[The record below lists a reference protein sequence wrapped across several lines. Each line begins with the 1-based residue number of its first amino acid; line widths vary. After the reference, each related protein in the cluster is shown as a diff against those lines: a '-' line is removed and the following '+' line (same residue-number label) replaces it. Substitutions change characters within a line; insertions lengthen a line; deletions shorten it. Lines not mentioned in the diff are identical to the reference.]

1 MATNKFSAKLSGL
14 KRTKWENKS
23 PKQQAQYFMK
33 VYQELGLSIPKYM
46 LDGKMTA
53 KQLTSN
59 INKLTRSLQSRAK
72 HETKRIKT
80 ESKKEKVKQNKFN
93 EAMNKLSNLLDERN
107 KLIDENYGKLRRMAM
122 EKSTNADTLM
132 AYLSGQPISF
142 GNTVLGNEYK
152 DKDAIFR
159 NININ
164 NLRFSEVKYVY
175 EFIARVETNI
185 KQIKNEDFTKIFTP
199 SRYYNNK
206 FRNIMQQYINGGYID
221 ENTLTPIINRFKNMP
236 RYRQKAFMQ
245 QASDTMTTHYR
256 PDDTD
261 VNEELQ
267 KNFTKFLIDML
278 DKIEATF

>member
-1 MATNKFSAKLSGL
+1 MSTNKFSAKLSGL
-14 KRTKWENKS
+14 KRVNWNNKS

-278 DKIEATF
+278 DKIEGTF

>member
-1 MATNKFSAKLSGL
+1 MTTNKYSAKLSGL

-59 INKLTRSLQSRAK
+59 INKLTKSLQSRAK
-72 HETKRIKT
+72 QETKRIKT
-80 ESKKEKVKQNKFN
+80 ENERAKAKQNKFN
-93 EAMNKLSNLLDERN
+93 EGMNKLSNLLDERN

-164 NLRFSEVKYVY
+164 NLRFSEVKYIY
-175 EFIARVETNI
+175 EFIARVESNI

-206 FRNIMQQYINGGYID
+206 FKNIMQQYINGGYID

-245 QASDTMTTHYR
+245 QASDTMTAHYR

-261 VNEELQ
+261 VNEDLQ

-278 DKIEATF
+278 DKIEGTF

>member
-1 MATNKFSAKLSGL
+1 MVNKYSAKLSGL
-14 KRTKWENKS
+14 SRVNWDNKT

-80 ESKKEKVKQNKFN
+80 ESKKEKAKQNKFN

-142 GNTVLGNEYK
+142 GNAVLGNEYK

-164 NLRFSEVKYVY
+164 NLRFSEVKYIY
-175 EFIARVETNI
+175 EFIARVESNI
-185 KQIKNEDFTKIFTP
+185 KQIKNGDFTKIFTP

-206 FRNIMQQYINGGYID
+206 FKNIMQQYINGGYID

-245 QASDTMTTHYR
+245 QASDTMTAHYR

-261 VNEELQ
+261 VNEDLQ